1 MKGQKQAVVDEV
13 LKCLPGFRL
22 NHDIALV
29 MLSSGELESIKQAV
43 GIGIYNGTI
52 EYGKSTAVKTEVM
65 AYARS
70 MVMNHMKKARELNG
84 NQVYGKT
91 KVDLAAQERSNKI
104 ATVDMDSLPEDL
116 KSFVNSIV

>member
-13 LKCLPGFRL
+13 LRHLPTFGL
-22 NHDIALV
+22 YKDIALV
-29 MLSSGELESIKQAV
+29 MLSNTQLESIKYD
-43 GIGIYNGTI
+43 IGMGMVNGTI
-52 EYGKSTAVKTEVM
+52 EYSKTPVVTTEAM

-70 MVMNHMKKARELNG
+70 MVMNHMKKAKELNG

-91 KVDLAAQERSNKI
+91 KTMVEQKKISNRL
-104 ATVDMDSLPEDL
+104 ATVDMESLPDDL